1 MMLGLG
7 PLLPGLA
14 AHCLIPAG
22 RGGCRQKVRWAL
34 LLRQVIG
41 DRGPRLV
48 EDALEA
54 MERCKR
60 DLRMW
65 VPCVRESV
73 CVVSVLCF
81 VYV

>member
-54 MERCKR
+54 MGCKR

-65 VPCVRESV
+65 VPRV
-73 CVVSVLCF
+73 CER
-81 VYV
+81 VYVL